1 MKKGEMAEGV
11 ISYVDFPGKGVI
23 LLKDEEKRVILNEGV
38 EGQKVRYRV
47 KKKRQNRYEATLE
60 EVIASSPK
68 ETRLPACKNFGACG
82 GCTYQRL
89 SYEEQLLLKKN
100 QVKKMLDG
108 VISSD
113 YEFEGILGSPMEWEA
128 RNKMEFSFGNAYKD
142 GPLTLGL
149 HKRGHFHDILNI
161 NDCKIVHPDYNLI
174 LDSIRKL
181 FQQEKISFYHKSV
194 HRGYLRHLLIRR
206 ASKTGEILI
215 ALETSSDF
223 GRETDLEAAVEVGC
237 KDPDPILLASDDG
250 PLASGLENKR
260 EGGEERVLLAKMV
273 EELQKLPLEGE
284 LAGILHLINDEVA
297 DDVRA
302 QRQEILFGRDY
313 IVEELLGLSF
323 QISPFSFFQTNT
335 LGAEV
340 LYQKIREY
348 VGEKEGKTV
357 YDLYSG
363 TGTIGQ
369 ILAPA
374 AGKVIGI
381 EIVEEA
387 VQAAR
392 KNAERNG
399 LHNTIFLAGD
409 VFQVLDDVREK
420 PDFIVLDPPRDGVS
434 PKALKKILDYQVENV
449 VYVACKPTSLVRD
462 IPTFE
467 NAGYQVK
474 KVCLCDMFPQTVHVE
489 TIALLQKEES

>member
-1 MKKGEMAEGV
+1 MKKGEIAEGV

-38 EGQKVRYRV
+38 EGQKVRYRI
-47 KKKRQNRYEATLE
+47 KKRRQNRYEASLE
-60 EVIASSPK
+60 EVIAVSPK
-68 ETRLPACKNFGACG
+68 ETRLPACKNFGVCG

-89 SYEEQLLLKKN
+89 SYEDQLLLKKN

-108 VISSD
+108 VISFD
-113 YEFEGILGSPMEWEA
+113 YEFEGILGSPLEWET

-161 NDCKIVHPDYNLI
+161 NDCKIVHSDYNQI
-174 LDSIRKL
+174 LVCIRKL
-181 FQQEKISFYHKSV
+181 FQQERISFYHKSV

-223 GRETDLEAAVEVGC
+223 GREVDLERTAEVGR
-237 KDPDPILLASDDG
+237 KDPDPILFASDDG
-250 PLASGLENKR
+250 LLTSELENTR
-260 EGGEERVLLAKMV
+260 ESEEERVLLAKMV
-273 EELQKLPLEGE
+273 EELQKLPLEGK
-284 LAGILHLINDEVA
+284 LSGILHLINDEVA

-302 QRQEILFGRDY
+302 QRQEVLFGRDD
-313 IVEELLGLSF
+313 IVEELLGLNF
-323 QISPFSFFQTNT
+323 QISTFSFFQTNT

-363 TGTIGQ
+363 TGSIGQ
-369 ILAPA
+369 ILAPT

-381 EIVEEA
+381 EIVEIGRA
-387 VQAAR
+387 SCR
-392 KNAERNG
+392 ER
-399 LHNTIFLAGD
+399 
-409 VFQVLDDVREK
+409 V
-420 PDFIVLDPPRDGVS
+420 
-434 PKALKKILDYQVENV
+434 
-449 VYVACKPTSLVRD
+449 
-462 IPTFE
+462 
-467 NAGYQVK
+467 
-474 KVCLCDMFPQTVHVE
+474 
-489 TIALLQKEES
+489 